1 MSGDTVRPAFN
12 TGVELTLAEKLAY
25 ILDNAS
31 PGSQW
36 RQTVEYTVEATY
48 ELIREEHGDLEN
60 EGAFRGA
67 LVEE

>member
-1 MSGDTVRPAFN
+1 MSGDTVRPTFN
-12 TGVELTLAEKLAY
+12 AGVELTLVEKLAY
-25 ILDNAS
+25 ILDNAPPDS
-31 PGSQW
+31 PW

-48 ELIREEHGDLEN
+48 ELIREERGDLEN